1 MTYYKDM
8 ENNNSVVYALSV
20 IIALIVSVEEG
31 YLGTSE
37 PTTLKTGSGTFRG
50 NWAYWSF
57 IPLVVMLLAAGF
69 IWRVKPAQ
77 NVLNMM
83 TLLFIVYMS
92 STIIQ
97 QQLANAKN
105 TGGVC
110 KYTQPNNILVSSTG
124 FTSDDK
130 DKKSGPRHRYMII
143 YGFSLLA
150 LMVLCWMRFETGESI
165 LKWPLSRAIS
175 QPNEFYLI
183 LSFPILL
190 PFLTETISGMVN
202 VIGKEDTKEF
212 TVEHALSNFM
222 DGKSMLDDDKSNIPF
237 LGSGHFIFTSLF
249 MLFLFMV
256 MWANSTG
263 GFNGEFTPLG
273 TNNSNWSI
281 TIMMY
286 LLVFLSVILR
296 YILLQDC
303 SIEII
308 NTDTHGDESTT
319 QDNFTCL
326 ISKYGGILPLLMISF
341 ISLYIYN
348 VKGFK
353 DRLYALIL
361 MISLIFGFSELF
373 HSVKNEFS

>member
-8 ENNNSVVYALSV
+8 ENNNNVVYALAV
-20 IIALIVSVEEG
+20 IIALIVSMEEA
-31 YLGTSE
+31 YLGNSD
-37 PTTLKTGSGTFRG
+37 TTKLKTGEGTFRG

-57 IPLVVMLLAAGF
+57 IPLIVMLLATGF
-69 IWRVKPAQ
+69 IWKVQPAQ

-105 TGGVC
+105 TDGKC
-110 KYTQPNNILVSSTG
+110 EYTQYNNILVSNTG
-124 FTSDDK
+124 FTSDENDK
-130 DKKSGPRHRYMII
+130 QSGPRHRYMII

-150 LMVLCWMRFETGESI
+150 LMVLCWMRFETGEST
-165 LKWPLSRAIS
+165 LQWPFSRVIS
-175 QPNEFYLI
+175 QPKEFYLI
-183 LSFPILL
+183 LAFPILL
-190 PFLTETISGMVN
+190 PFLTETISTMVN
-202 VIGKEDTKEF
+202 AIAKDGKKEF
-212 TVEHALSNFM
+212 SVEHALSNFM
-222 DGKSMLDDDKSNIPF
+222 DGKSFSDTDKSNIPWI
-237 LGSGHFIFTSLF
+237 GSGHFIFTSLF

-263 GFNGEFTPLG
+263 GFNGEFTRLG

-281 TIMMY
+281 TIMIY

-296 YILLQDC
+296 YIFLQDC

-308 NTDTHGDESTT
+308 NRDTSDDRSTD
-319 QDNFTCL
+319 NNLTCK

-373 HSVKNEFS
+373 HSLKNKQT